1 MVSFDIGET
10 SSQVIVGSLSVP
22 NLGIWRIATV
32 YGSRICKERESLW
45 KQLQD
50 CMEDAIPSIIGR
62 DFNCIVNKE
71 EKRGGKRFLFSKGP
85 REMKSFM
92 VNSDFHDVGSMGPR
106 FTWCNNKEETSR
118 IWEGLDRCILNSSAI
133 QILLMATIKHLAR
146 VASDHSPIVLS
157 MKDKM
162 HCKAKI
168 FKFEDT
174 WRSYPTAKCIV
185 YNSWMKNDYGD
196 EHSILQRKLK
206 RIMKALF
213 FWNKNKC
220 KDLNVL
226 KETLKREILDLQN
239 REACDV
245 NWTADDLVL
254 LRNKV
259 HEFNVTLIR
268 LSTWW
273 NQRAK
278 VRWHEEGDTNSRFF
292 QNFASARHN
301 GNRIN

>member
-1 MVSFDIGET
+1 
-10 SSQVIVGSLSVP
+10 
-22 NLGIWRIATV
+22 
-32 YGSRICKERESLW
+32 
-45 KQLQD
+45 
-50 CMEDAIPSIIGR
+50 
-62 DFNCIVNKE
+62 
-71 EKRGGKRFLFSKGP
+71 
-85 REMKSFM
+85 
-92 VNSDFHDVGSMGPR
+92 
-106 FTWCNNKEETSR
+106 
-118 IWEGLDRCILNSSAI
+118 
-133 QILLMATIKHLAR
+133 MATIKHLAR

-157 MKDKM
+157 MKVKM

-168 FKFEDT
+168 FKFEET
-174 WRSYPTAKCIV
+174 WRSYPTAKSIV

-196 EHSILQRKLK
+196 EYSILQRKLK
-206 RIMKALF
+206 RTMKVLF

-259 HEFNVTLIR
+259 HELNVTLRR

-278 VRWHEEGDTNSRFF
+278 VRWHEEGDTNW
-292 QNFASARHN
+292 
-301 GNRIN
+301 